1 LINNFSLAENN
12 TQLELI
18 EGNGCS
24 YDDPNLVLTTTFFV
38 PLPNEPLAVQQEEPE
53 LLWTLHLINV
63 ENAADGRAFT
73 LDEEEKNHISAF
85 LRIHNLI

>member
-1 LINNFSLAENN
+1 LINHFSLTENN

-18 EGNGCS
+18 EA
-24 YDDPNLVLTTTFFV
+24 TTFFV
-38 PLPNEPLAVQQEEPE
+38 PLPNEPLEIQSEEPV
-53 LLWTLHLINV
+53 LWTLHLINV

-73 LDEEEKNHISAF
+73 LDAGEKDYISAF